1 MIKLCSKTGSQ
12 CLGKQLYRHCDM
24 GIASIKNGVIP
35 VPRRWDPENLT
46 LNKWLYNKNWIP
58 VSSTG
63 MTTSATQIICL
74 SVGCN
79 VRTLECYSA
88 GVTFPERAHNCESSR
103 GLV

>member
-35 VPRRWDPENLT
+35 VQRNWDPEDLT
-46 LNKWLYNKNWIP
+46 LNKWLCYKNWIP

-63 MTTSATQIICL
+63 ITPSATQIICL

-88 GVTFPERAHNCESSR
+88 GLTFPERAHNCESSR
-103 GLV
+103 GLA

>member
-35 VPRRWDPENLT
+35 VSRRWDPENLT

-103 GLV
+103 GLA

>member
-1 MIKLCSKTGSQ
+1 
-12 CLGKQLYRHCDM
+12 M

-35 VPRRWDPENLT
+35 VPRHWDPENLT

-63 MTTSATQIICL
+63 MTPSATQIICL

-103 GLV
+103 GLA

>member
-35 VPRRWDPENLT
+35 VPRNWDPENLT

-58 VSSTG
+58 VSSTDHP
-63 MTTSATQIICL
+63 L
-74 SVGCN
+74 LKLPVYCN

-103 GLV
+103 GLA

>member
-1 MIKLCSKTGSQ
+1 MIKLCSKTGFQ

-35 VPRRWDPENLT
+35 VPRHWDPEDLT

-63 MTTSATQIICL
+63 MTPSSYSNYLFICRL
-74 SVGCN
+74 QCSYTEMLQRWGDIS
-79 VRTLECYSA
+79 RT
-88 GVTFPERAHNCESSR
+88 
-103 GLV
+103 

>member
-24 GIASIKNGVIP
+24 GIASIKNVVIP
-35 VPRRWDPENLT
+35 VPRHWDPEDLT

-63 MTTSATQIICL
+63 MTPSATQIICL

-79 VRTLECYSA
+79 VCTLKCYSV
-88 GVTFPERAHNCESSR
+88 GVFPERAHNCESSR
-103 GLV
+103 GLA